1 MNHKSF
7 LLTGLGIS
15 LLGIVWFSQGVYIQA
30 KALLAQQLLQSAW
43 QETLK
48 ARVQVKPW
56 SWADTWPVARL
67 TVASQAVDMIILEG
81 ASGSSLAFA
90 PGHLQGTAAP
100 GDPGI
105 SLISAHRDTHF
116 SFLRHLKLGDSMR
129 VQNSR
134 GEISE
139 YEVMSMTIK
148 DASEVPIPQQTSNRA
163 IMLVTCYPFDS
174 LRAGGNLRYI
184 VYATEKDSDLRS
196 VRPGDV

>member
-1 MNHKSF
+1 MHHKSF
-7 LLTGLGIS
+7 ILTGLGIS
-15 LLGIVWFSQGVYIQA
+15 LLGAVWFSQGVYIQA
-30 KALLAQQLLQSAW
+30 KAVLAQQLLQSAW
-43 QETLK
+43 QETLES
-48 ARVQVKPW
+48 RIYVKPW

-100 GDPGI
+100 GEPGI

-116 SFLRHLKLGDSMR
+116 SFLRHLKVGDSMR
-129 VQNSR
+129 IQNSR

-139 YEVMSMTIK
+139 YEVMSMAIK
-148 DASEVPIPQQTSNRA
+148 DARAVPLPQQTLNRG

-184 VYATEKDSDLRS
+184 VYATEKDSDIRS
-196 VRPGDV
+196 ARPGDV